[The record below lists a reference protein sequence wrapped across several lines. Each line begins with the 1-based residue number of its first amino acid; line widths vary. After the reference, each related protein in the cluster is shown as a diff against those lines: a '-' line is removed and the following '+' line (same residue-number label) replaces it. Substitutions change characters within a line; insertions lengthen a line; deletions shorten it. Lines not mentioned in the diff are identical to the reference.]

1 VVLLRAAM
9 RALHRSAIVSIERLQ
24 LAVTIVTALG
34 LLLLVGLTIR
44 RNQAFADDRT
54 LFEST
59 LQVSPFCRE
68 ARTALGDTYL
78 RAGRYADAVA
88 EYQQARA
95 AQPDWVSYVVMPK
108 VLINL
113 GMAELG
119 RGEYA
124 AADSAFSEAH
134 RLQPQLLHPL
144 FGLGITN
151 LGLSRVETAAGWL
164 EQAYTIAPDDPDVVL
179 NLALSYD
186 RLGQPA
192 EALPL
197 YRRYLD
203 HAPQGQ
209 ARTQA
214 EQRMRALGATQP

>member
-1 VVLLRAAM
+1 M
-9 RALHRSAIVSIERLQ
+9 RTQSRSTSKPA
-24 LAVTIVTALG
+24 
-34 LLLLVGLTIR
+34 R
-44 RNQAFADDRT
+44 RTPDR
-54 LFEST
+54 
-59 LQVSPFCRE
+59 
-68 ARTALGDTYL
+68 
-78 RAGRYADAVA
+78 
-88 EYQQARA
+88 
-95 AQPDWVSYVVMPK
+95 VSYVVMPK

-144 FGLGITN
+144 FGLGIAN

-186 RLGQPA
+186 RLGRRP
-192 EALPL
+192 EALPM

-209 ARTQA
+209 ARTHA
-214 EQRMRALGATQP
+214 EQRVRALGATQP